1 MINAMKNIDYNK
13 HIWEG
18 WLVKDFIEELNDVVD
33 IFVSNSNE
41 FHSKITKEDLK
52 KFIVDN
58 QPYYKK
64 EIPEVIEY
72 FINKY
77 NIK

>member
-1 MINAMKNIDYNK
+1 MKNIDYNK
-13 HIWEG
+13 YIWEG
-18 WLVKDFIEELNDVVD
+18 WTVQDFIEALEDD
-33 IFVSNSNE
+33 ISDIMDNLSIIPPFRNKNE
-41 FHSKITKEDLK
+41 LK
-52 KFIVDN
+52 KYCMEN